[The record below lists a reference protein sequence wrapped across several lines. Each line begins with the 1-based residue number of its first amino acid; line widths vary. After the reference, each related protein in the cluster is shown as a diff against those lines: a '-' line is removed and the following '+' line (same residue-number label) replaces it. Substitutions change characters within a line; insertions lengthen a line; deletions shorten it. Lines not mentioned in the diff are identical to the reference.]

1 MINYYT
7 TVDYFKIMYVV
18 KGLNFVMELGELI
31 L

>member
-18 KGLNFVMELGELI
+18 EGLNFVMELGELI

>member
-1 MINYYT
+1 MINYYA